1 MYHQYLSNTGYSNGY
16 EMPTG
21 TLKGYDIGLAN
32 PTPYTRTTTTG
43 GRSRR
48 FRSRRFSKRRRGTRK
63 R

>member
-1 MYHQYLSNTGYSNGY
+1 MYYQYLTNTGYSNGY

-21 TLKGYDIGLAN
+21 TLRGYDIGLAN
-32 PTPYTRTTTTG
+32 PTPYTRTTVG

-48 FRSRRFSKRRRGTRK
+48 GRRASRKKRRGSRK

>member
-1 MYHQYLSNTGYSNGY
+1 MYYQYLTNTGYSNGY

-32 PTPYTRTTTTG
+32 PTPYTRTTVG

-48 FRSRRFSKRRRGTRK
+48 RRTIRKKRRRTGK